1 MRAGDDT
8 LEKFGTRVRVRGLVQ
23 GVGFRPFVWRLAQEE
38 SLAGHVLNDADGVL
52 AEIWGGPEATGRF
65 LERLK
70 TDSPPLSR
78 VDEVVAEA
86 ILGQTHTPDE
96 GFRIVS
102 SVAGDVSTGIVPDAA
117 TCPDCLQETLSP
129 SDRRHGYAFTN
140 CTHCGPRLSIIEAI
154 PYDRANTS
162 MAPFVMCSD
171 CQAEY
176 DNPADRRFH
185 AQPNACPACGPVLWF
200 EENGQRNEAH
210 DPVGWTAQRLGSGEI
225 VAIKGIGGFHL
236 AVDATRSDAVERLR
250 ARKNR
255 PHKPLALMV
264 RDVEQAR
271 AICEVNDAE
280 AGLLTSG
287 AAPIVLL
294 KIRKNNTL
302 AGNLAPGQD
311 RLGVMLPYTPLHH
324 LLMAEVGKPIV
335 LTSGNLSEDPQVID
349 NSEARTKLSR
359 IADGFLMHDRAIV
372 NRLDDS
378 VVRVSASGR
387 TVLRR
392 ARGYAPA
399 PLPLPGAFK
408 GAARVLAMGGELK
421 STFCLLRDGQAV
433 VSQHM
438 GDLEHRH
445 ALQDLKKNLELYR
458 GIFKFDP
465 EIIAVDGHPDYLS
478 SQLGRQVASETGA
491 RVIEVQHHHA
501 HLAACLAEAG
511 VQPGDDETLA
521 IILDGSG
528 LGTDGTIWG
537 GELLLGGY
545 RGFERAGHFLPVA
558 LPGGAAAVREP
569 WRNLIAHLQA
579 AFGPGYRS
587 TLDGSGI
594 LDLLRHKNL
603 PLVDQMVSKG
613 VNTPFSSSAGRLFDA
628 VAAALGVCVD
638 RQTYEGQ
645 TGSMLETMA
654 RPFLEVESGYPVQST
669 LEGGTVLSW
678 KPLWESLLSDLRTG
692 EERGR
697 ISARFHLALIG
708 SLAETGCRI
717 ASAHGLERIALSGG
731 VMQNSI
737 LSDGLAARIESHG
750 LEVLLPRDLPANDG
764 GICLGQAAIAV
775 ACGAG

>member
-1 MRAGDDT
+1 MSAGDDT
-8 LEKFGTRVRVRGLVQ
+8 LEKIGTRVRVRGLVQ

-38 SLAGHVLNDADGVL
+38 RLAGHVLNDAEGVL
-52 AEIWGGPEATGRF
+52 AEVWGGFEATGRF

-86 ILGQTHTPDE
+86 ILGQTLTLDA

-117 TCPDCLQETLSP
+117 TCPECLRDTLAP

-154 PYDRANTS
+154 PYDRAHTS

-185 AQPNACPACGPVLWF
+185 AQPNACPACGPTLWF
-200 EENGQRNEAH
+200 EENGQRNETQN
-210 DPVGWTAQRLGSGEI
+210 PIGWTAQRLGSGQI

-236 AVDATRSDAVERLR
+236 AVDATRPDAVERLR

-264 RDVEQAR
+264 GDVEQAR
-271 AICEVNDAE
+271 AICEVNNAE

-294 KIRKNNTL
+294 KIREDNGL

-335 LTSGNLSEDPQVID
+335 LTSGNLSEEPQVID

-378 VVRVSASGR
+378 VVRVSAAGR

-399 PLPLPGAFK
+399 PLPLPGPFSKAPQ
-408 GAARVLAMGGELK
+408 VLAMGGELK

-445 ALQDLKKNLELYR
+445 ALQDLRKNLELYR
-458 GIFKFDP
+458 GIFRFDP
-465 EIIAVDGHPDYLS
+465 EIIAVDGHSDYLS
-478 SQLGRQVASETGA
+478 SQLGRQIASETGA

-511 VQPGDDETLA
+511 VPPGDDETLA

-537 GELLLGGY
+537 ASCCSAAIGVSNVPDISC
-545 RGFERAGHFLPVA
+545 RWPCRAGRRRSASL
-558 LPGGAAAVREP
+558 GA
-569 WRNLIAHLQA
+569 I
-579 AFGPGYRS
+579 
-587 TLDGSGI
+587 
-594 LDLLRHKNL
+594 
-603 PLVDQMVSKG
+603 
-613 VNTPFSSSAGRLFDA
+613 
-628 VAAALGVCVD
+628 
-638 RQTYEGQ
+638 
-645 TGSMLETMA
+645 
-654 RPFLEVESGYPVQST
+654 
-669 LEGGTVLSW
+669 
-678 KPLWESLLSDLRTG
+678 
-692 EERGR
+692 
-697 ISARFHLALIG
+697 
-708 SLAETGCRI
+708 
-717 ASAHGLERIALSGG
+717 
-731 VMQNSI
+731 
-737 LSDGLAARIESHG
+737 
-750 LEVLLPRDLPANDG
+750 
-764 GICLGQAAIAV
+764 
-775 ACGAG
+775 